1 LTIKLFPVYYHIRQ
15 IRSYDL
21 IKDKQSSIALG
32 LLKIKNKQITT
43 NHLGDPGSKH
53 V

>member
-1 LTIKLFPVYYHIRQ
+1 
-15 IRSYDL
+15 
-21 IKDKQSSIALG
+21 LG